1 MLARDVAVQ
10 RLSVVALSTLAII
23 ALALSI
29 AGVFAVVTYGVTQRT
44 HEFGVRMALGADA
57 RQIVRT
63 VLGAAMRL
71 ALGGIALGLVVAAA
85 TTRFLTDQL
94 YDTQPLDPEIFAGV
108 TALLLVAALVAAFM
122 PARRATLVDP
132 VVALRYE

>member
-1 MLARDVAVQ
+1 MSVASLCSLAFV
-10 RLSVVALSTLAII
+10 

-29 AGVFAVVTYGVTQRT
+29 AGVFAVVSYGVTQRT

-63 VLGAAMRL
+63 VVGGAMRL
-71 ALGGIALGLVVAAA
+71 AFVGIALGLIVAGAG
-85 TTRFLTDQL
+85 TRFLRDQL
-94 YDTQPLDPEIFAGV
+94 YDTQPLDPMTFGCV
-108 TALLLVAALVAAFM
+108 TGLIVVAALVAAVL
-122 PARRATLVDP
+122 PARRATRVDP